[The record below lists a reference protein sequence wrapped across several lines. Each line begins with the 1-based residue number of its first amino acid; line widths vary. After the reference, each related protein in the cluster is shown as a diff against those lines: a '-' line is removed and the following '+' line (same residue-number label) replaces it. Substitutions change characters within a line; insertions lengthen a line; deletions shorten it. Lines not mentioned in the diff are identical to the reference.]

1 MASPALKV
9 LPGGSAGT
17 PYNRFW
23 DAWDWFRTEK
33 EGDACSPKTLEYYR
47 YQVVPFL
54 EWLEREHPEVMD
66 FPELSADHLRSYRAW
81 LSKRVKRN
89 GGRLDPT
96 SLLTS
101 HKAIRTFLKWVR
113 DNNRQVDMDPAL
125 LELRRPRQPLKQAVL
140 FDLGELRRILHCCE
154 TPAEELAVRLLVGAG
169 LRESELCGLRVKGSD
184 GSPNLISDPSE
195 PGRFLLRVLWD
206 AGSKGRKTRFVPVSA
221 KLAAQVKRYL
231 ATGRPPG
238 TSHPELLIN
247 RQGRPFKP
255 EGVKSMMDRFKRRLG
270 FRVHAHA
277 FRHTYATASVQVDVN
292 LEKLRAAMGHADYDT
307 LLRYVKLASE
317 RPLGPTRDW
326 AEFIHVPA
334 RRLE

>member
-23 DAWDWFRTEK
+23 DAWEWFRTEK

-54 EWLEREHPEVMD
+54 EWLEREHPQVMD
-66 FPELSADHLRSYRAW
+66 FPELTADHLRSYRAW

-89 GGRLDPT
+89 GERLDPT

-101 HKAIRTFLKWVR
+101 HKAIRAFLKWIQA
-113 DNNRQVDMDPAL
+113 NNRQLQMDPAL
-125 LELRRPRQPLKQAVL
+125 LEFRRPRQPYKQAVL
-140 FDLGELRRILHCCE
+140 FDLGELRRILKVCE

-169 LRESELCGLRVKGSD
+169 LRESELCGLRVKGLD
-184 GSPNLISDPSE
+184 GNPNLIADPSE

-206 AGSKGRKTRFVPVSA
+206 AGAKGKKSRYVPISA
-221 KLAAQVKRYL
+221 RLAGHIRRYQ
-231 ATGRPPG
+231 ASGRPHDCPY
-238 TSHPELLIN
+238 PELLIN

-255 EGVKSMMDRFKRRLG
+255 EGVKSMMDRFRRRLG
-270 FRVHAHA
+270 TAQNVESLDAARGSGGTAAHR
-277 FRHTYATASVQVDVN
+277 FPPSSSHQETSC
-292 LEKLRAAMGHADYDT
+292 
-307 LLRYVKLASE
+307 
-317 RPLGPTRDW
+317 
-326 AEFIHVPA
+326 
-334 RRLE
+334 